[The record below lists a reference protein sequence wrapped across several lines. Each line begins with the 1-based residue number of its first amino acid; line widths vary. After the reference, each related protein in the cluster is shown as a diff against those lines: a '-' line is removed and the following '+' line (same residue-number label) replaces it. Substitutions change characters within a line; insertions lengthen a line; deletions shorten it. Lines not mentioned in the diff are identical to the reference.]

1 MEMEYDAIPAKIK
14 VIGVGGGGSN
24 AVQNMIEAGLKG
36 VSFICANTDAQALLR
51 SKAELKLQIGE
62 KLTKG
67 LGAGADPNVGRD
79 AAQESIGAIKDAIG
93 EADMVFVTAGMGGG
107 TGTGAAPIVAQAAKE
122 MGALTVGVVTK
133 PFVFEGNKRSR
144 AAEQGIAELREQ
156 VDSLITIPNDRLLTI
171 APKNAKL
178 ADMLKRADD
187 VLYSAVR
194 GISDLITVPGIINVD
209 FADVRTIMSVSGMA
223 MMGAGIAAGEGRAIE
238 AARRAITSPL
248 LEDVSIAGA
257 KAVLIN
263 ITATA
268 DLGIDEYSDAANYIH
283 DALGNGDANIIM
295 GTAFDEN
302 AADEIRITVIA
313 TGIEA
318 VATSSPKS
326 PVVGQGGQAASVTS
340 FRTQRASAPQPSQT
354 GSHASMSN
362 GLTAGQS
369 AGLNAPKTGLAS
381 TFVPGVAPEEKPMP
395 RFRTPRT
402 LGNLSEVDLHT
413 PTYVRD
419 QLAKQ
424 STHAPGHEDFIFDE
438 EEIELPTFIRKQAN

>member
-1 MEMEYDAIPAKIK
+1 MEMEYDAIIPPAKIK

-24 AVQNMIEAGLKG
+24 AVQNMIEAGLRG
-36 VSFICANTDAQALLR
+36 VAFICANTDAQALLR
-51 SKAELKLQIGE
+51 SKAECKLQIGE

-67 LGAGADPNVGRD
+67 LGAGADPAVGRD
-79 AAQESIGAIKDAIG
+79 AALESISLIKDAIG

-122 MGALTVGVVTK
+122 MGALTVGIVTK
-133 PFVFEGNKRSR
+133 PFIFEGNKRARS
-144 AAEQGIAELREQ
+144 AEQGIEELRDH

-178 ADMLKRADD
+178 NEMLKRADD

-194 GISDLITVPGIINVD
+194 GISDLITVPGYINVD
-209 FADVRTIMSVSGMA
+209 FADVRTVMSVSGLA
-223 MMGAGIAAGEGRAIE
+223 MMGAGVACGEGRAIE

-283 DALGNGDANIIM
+283 EAAEGSGSDTNIII
-295 GTAFDEN
+295 GTAFDES
-302 AADEIRITVIA
+302 AGDEIRVTVIA
-313 TGIEA
+313 TGIEGK
-318 VATSSPKS
+318 TSNIGNGFVSSSKGS
-326 PVVGQGGQAASVTS
+326 AGQGGQTANVTS
-340 FRTQRASAPQPSQT
+340 FRTQRVSPPVSSLAP
-354 GSHASMSN
+354 
-362 GLTAGQS
+362 AGVTPS
-369 AGLNAPKTGLAS
+369 AGGDARRD
-381 TFVPGVAPEEKPMP
+381 ERP
-395 RFRTPRT
+395 RFRTPRSV
-402 LGNLSEVDLHT
+402 NNISDIDLHT

-419 QLAKQ
+419 QIARQ
-424 STHAPGHEDFIFDE
+424 ASHAPGREDFIFDE

>member
-1 MEMEYDAIPAKIK
+1 MEDMELCSVSLPAKIK

-24 AVQNMIEAGLKG
+24 AVQNMIEAGLRG
-36 VSFICANTDAQALLR
+36 VAFICANTDAQALLR
-51 SKAELKLQIGE
+51 SKAETKLQIGE

-67 LGAGADPNVGRD
+67 LGAGAKPEVGRD
-79 AAQESIGAIKDAIG
+79 AALESIGAIKDAIG
-93 EADMVFVTAGMGGG
+93 DADMVFVTAGMGGG

-133 PFVFEGNKRSR
+133 PFVFEGNNRAR
-144 AAEQGIAELREQ
+144 AAAQGIDELREH

-171 APKNAKL
+171 APKNARL
-178 ADMLKRADD
+178 NDMLKRADD

-194 GISDLITVPGIINVD
+194 GISDLITVPGYMNVD
-209 FADVRTIMSVSGMA
+209 FADVRTVMSVSGLA
-223 MMGAGIAAGEGRAIE
+223 MMGAGIASGEGRAVE

-283 DALGNGDANIIM
+283 EAAQGAGSDANIII
-295 GTAFDEN
+295 GTAFDES
-302 AADEIRITVIA
+302 AGDEIRITVIA
-313 TGIEA
+313 TGIEGSS
-318 VATSSPKS
+318 ATCGLGGSAKA
-326 PVVGQGGQAASVTS
+326 GQAGQSAGHGGQTANVTS
-340 FRTQRASAPQPSQT
+340 FRTQRAAAPAP
-354 GSHASMSN
+354 HAV
-362 GLTAGQS
+362 LAAPAV
-369 AGLNAPKTGLAS
+369 AGLAQQENR
-381 TFVPGVAPEEKPMP
+381 VVEERS
-395 RFRTPRT
+395 RFRSPRPVT
-402 LGNLSEVDLHT
+402 NLTEMDLHT

-419 QLAKQ
+419 QLTRQ
-424 STHAPGHEDFIFDE
+424 SPHAPGHEDFIFDE

>member
-1 MEMEYDAIPAKIK
+1 MEMEYDAIIPPAKIK

-24 AVQNMIEAGLKG
+24 AVQNMIEAGLRG
-36 VSFICANTDAQALLR
+36 VGFICANTDAQALMR
-51 SKAELKLQIGE
+51 SRAECKLQIGE

-79 AAQESIGAIKDAIG
+79 AALESISAIKDAIG
-93 EADMVFVTAGMGGG
+93 ESDMVFVTAGMGGG

-122 MGALTVGVVTK
+122 MGALTVGIVTK
-133 PFVFEGNKRSR
+133 PCIFEGNKRSR
-144 AAEQGIAELREQ
+144 TAEQGIEELRDH

-178 ADMLKRADD
+178 NEMLKRADD

-194 GISDLITVPGIINVD
+194 GISDLITVPGYMNVD
-209 FADVRTIMSVSGMA
+209 FADVRTVMSVSGLA
-223 MMGAGIAAGEGRAIE
+223 MMGAGVASGEGRAIE

-283 DALGNGDANIIM
+283 EAAEGAGNDTNIII
-295 GTAFDEN
+295 GTAFDES
-302 AADEIRITVIA
+302 AGDEIRVTVIA
-313 TGIEA
+313 TGIEGGK
-318 VATSSPKS
+318 TSSLGNGLGAAKTSLP
-326 PVVGQGGQAASVTS
+326 GQSSGHGGQTANVTS
-340 FRTQRASAPQPSQT
+340 FRSQRPSALTVNSAPPAT
-354 GSHASMSN
+354 
-362 GLTAGQS
+362 
-369 AGLNAPKTGLAS
+369 PPLAAE
-381 TFVPGVAPEEKPMP
+381 THVEERP
-395 RFRTPRT
+395 RFRTPRSVS
-402 LGNLSEVDLHT
+402 NLSEMDLHT

-419 QLAKQ
+419 QLARQ
-424 STHAPGHEDFIFDE
+424 SAHAPGHEDFIFDE